1 MGTLKTTKNMIGI
14 AGFLF
19 FIASLIGISVWMLEN
34 QSAETIKTV
43 WLINSIFTLLA
54 SIFLM
59 IAGISAITK
68 KSSD

>member
-34 QSAETIKTV
+34 QSAETIKTG
-43 WLINSIFTLLA
+43 A
-54 SIFLM
+54 C
-59 IAGISAITK
+59 GITK
-68 KSSD
+68 KSSNQS